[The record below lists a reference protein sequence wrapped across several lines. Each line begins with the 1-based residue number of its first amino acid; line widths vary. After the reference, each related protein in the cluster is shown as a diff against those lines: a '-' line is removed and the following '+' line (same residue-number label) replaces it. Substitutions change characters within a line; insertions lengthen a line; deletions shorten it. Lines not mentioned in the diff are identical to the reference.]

1 MLSYDIR
8 SFKLGNIP
16 ITVRKN
22 NSNRVI
28 SISCLCCNIKTEKN
42 EHTLELYT
50 SGYINC
56 YTIDEARQ
64 YILKIK
70 QDYKMY
76 QELVKKLNLQ
86 TDFC

>member
-1 MLSYDIR
+1 MLAYDIR
-8 SFKLGNIP
+8 SFQLGNVVI
-16 ITVRKN
+16 IVRKN

-42 EHTLELYT
+42 EHTFELYT
-50 SGYINC
+50 SGHINC

-86 TDFC
+86 IDFC